1 MFCYFANN
9 ISTFKMYFGKNI
21 KKIRSIKKLSQLAFA
36 DIFGLKRSSVGS
48 YEEGRAEPKL
58 EIIIKIAE
66 HFNISVDSLVNRE
79 ITVNELYN
87 FHLPDEYI
95 NENQHTKKE
104 AYKKQKIKD
113 ISLVSSNDILLKSL
127 EHAIAKSEN
136 QINLPGLNDKQI
148 AIWVEKD
155 IFNHLPKQI
164 MGNDIIIVFSEFE
177 LNDELSLSDKLFFI
191 KSEKKLSISEIKQ
204 INKDEFLLVSP
215 DNVPVAIHKNKIDY
229 LLPVEKHISNNPV
242 INNVESDRIRK
253 LELLINDL
261 YNRI

>member
-1 MFCYFANN
+1 MLILLAHL
-9 ISTFKMYFGKNI
+9 KMHFGKNI

-36 DIFGLKRSSVGS
+36 ETFGLKRSSVGS

-58 EIIIKIAE
+58 EIIIKIAK
-66 HFNISVDSLVNRE
+66 HFNISADSLVNRE

-95 NENQHTKKE
+95 NEIQHTKKE
-104 AYKKQKIKD
+104 TDKKQEIKD
-113 ISLVSSNDILLKSL
+113 ISLVSANNILLKSL
-127 EHAIAKSEN
+127 EHAKTKSQN

-155 IFNHLPKQI
+155 VFNHLPKQI
-164 MGNDIIIVFSEFE
+164 MVNDIIIVYSEFE
-177 LNDELSLSDKLFFI
+177 LNDEVSLADKLFFV
-191 KSEKKLSISEIKQ
+191 KNEKKLSIGEIKQ
-204 INKDEFLLVSP
+204 INKDEFLLISP
-215 DNVPVAIHKNKIDY
+215 DNAPVAIHKNRIDY

-242 INNVESDRIRK
+242 VNNVESDRIRK